1 MSKFYGQVFGA
12 SNTSASR
19 RGHNEIHVSAQSYD
33 GSVITRMFYDQDDR
47 LIVNIQMSDGSSSY
61 GDTVFR
67 GTFEDLKKKLGGAE

>member
-12 SNTSASR
+12 SSTSASR
-19 RGHNEIHVSAQSYD
+19 RGHKEIQVSAQSYD

-47 LIVNIQMSDGSSSY
+47 LIVNIQMSDGSSSC

-67 GTFEDLKKKLGGAE
+67 GTFDDLKKKLGGAE